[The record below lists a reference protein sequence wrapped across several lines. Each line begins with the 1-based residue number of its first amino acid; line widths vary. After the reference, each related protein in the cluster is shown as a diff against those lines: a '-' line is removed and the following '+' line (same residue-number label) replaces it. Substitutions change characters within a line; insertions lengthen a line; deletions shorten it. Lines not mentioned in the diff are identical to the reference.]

1 MWRIFAGGF
10 IGSLIII
17 IQFLPLHLINIGPLV
32 KLAFSVVMILVAFG
46 FKRFKFFIQ
55 NLLMFYFITFLTGG
69 FLIGL
74 HYFIQFD
81 SNLKSDMFLA
91 SIKGFGDPIS
101 WIFVMFAL
109 PAAWYFS
116 KGRVDAIETVKIHYD
131 QLVDV
136 KIEING
142 VHLNLRGLVA
152 SGNNLYDPLT
162 KSPVMII
169 SISEFIEIIP
179 KEVITITETMD
190 DLLSGEWDLSTE
202 WSDRMRF
209 IPAQSVGKKNQLLVA
224 FKPQSI
230 VIENESGQWECKK
243 GLISFERQQLSS
255 DGQFNCIVHPKMM
268 AGQRYQSVS

>member
-17 IQFLPLHLINIGPLV
+17 IQFLPMQLINIGPLV
-32 KLAFSVVMILVAFG
+32 KLSFSIVMIAVAFG
-46 FKRFKFFIQ
+46 YKRFKFFIQ

-74 HYFIQFD
+74 HYFVKFD
-81 SNLKSDMFLA
+81 SNLQSDMFLA

-101 WIFVMFAL
+101 WVFVMFAL

-116 KGRVDAIETVKIHYD
+116 KRRVDAIETVKIHYE

-136 KIEING
+136 KIEINDI
-142 VHLNLRGLVA
+142 HLNLKGLVD
-152 SGNNLYDPLT
+152 SGNSLYDPMT

-169 SISEFIEIIP
+169 SVSEFSEIIP
-179 KEVITITETMD
+179 QEVMNLADSIDELISGNC
-190 DLLSGEWDLSTE
+190 DLPTE

-209 IPAQSVGKKNQLLVA
+209 IPANSVGKKNQLLVA
-224 FKPQSI
+224 FKPHTI
-230 VIENESGQWECKK
+230 VIENDSGKWECKK

-268 AGQRYQSVS
+268 ADQPYQSVS